1 MLKFKHNFPG
11 GKNVIIREKIKV
23 INYNIKNSNTFI
35 LKENYDSILPLNVY
49 TCWHTKDLPPLMKK
63 NYDKLILDNS
73 ELKFNLYDENEC
85 REFIKKYFNS
95 HVLNAYDSLIPCSYK
110 SDLWRYCVL
119 YIYGGIY
126 IDIKFGCVNNF
137 KLISLTEKEYFVRDR
152 DPPGGTLTG
161 LIACKPGNVILF
173 SCISFILQNVKYK
186 FYGKDSLCPT
196 GPGLLGRFFTTNQKK
211 QMELYFENCGSIYYI
226 CYNNIIILKMYDE
239 YRVEQSKY
247 QKNHYYANL
256 WNQKQIYK

>member
-1 MLKFKHNFPG
+1 MPFAD
-11 GKNVIIREKIKV
+11 
-23 INYNIKNSNTFI
+23 FI
-35 LKENYDSILPLNVY
+35 LYPK
-49 TCWHTKDLPPLMKK
+49 
-63 NYDKLILDNS
+63 YDKIQNAPVGTGIPIIMKLKVCGMRDVENIQALI
-73 ELKFNLYDENEC
+73 ELKPDFIGFIFYDKSPRFIGNDADVDFINSIP
-85 REFIKKYFNS
+85 REIKKVGVF
-95 HVLNAYDSLIPCSYK
+95 VDAT
-110 SDLWRYCVL
+110 
-119 YIYGGIY
+119 
-126 IDIKFGCVNNF
+126 ID
-137 KLISLTEKEYFVRDR
+137 
-152 DPPGGTLTG
+152 
-161 LIACKPGNVILF
+161 
-173 SCISFILQNVKYK
+173 FILQNVKYK